1 VRRHVVIVGA
11 GPAAS
16 SCVAELRRYGFGGQV
31 TVIGDEP
38 SAPYDRTLLSKEFLD
53 GAVTEQDLLLDPAG
67 LYGELDVELRLGVR
81 ATRLMAGERRV
92 VLSDGASVAFSELV
106 IATGGAARVPPPLAA
121 DGVVALR
128 TIADARRLRE
138 TLRRCSH
145 LAIVGGGFIAGEVA
159 TAARAQDKQVTMLE
173 AAEAPMA
180 RLVGAQVGRRLEA
193 LHRAAGVDVLCGAEA
208 RRIDRVSGG
217 YRIAVRDGR
226 VIEADAVVVAVGMKP
241 AVDWLVGVS
250 GIELA
255 DGVITDPLC
264 RTGVPDVLAVGDCAR
279 WLHATYGRAVRVEH
293 WDIALRHGVAAAR
306 TITGSAEPFVPVPF
320 VWSVQHGSRL
330 QWVGEPG
337 PWHQVEIDDLEAPT
351 GMVAR
356 YYSGASLRAVF
367 AINAPRAVAMA
378 RRTFEQEDVAAGGD
392 LLWSSAAHGGLRAPQ
407 R

>member
-1 VRRHVVIVGA
+1 MRRHVVIVGA

-106 IATGGAARVPPPLAA
+106 IAPGGAARVPPPLAA

-180 RLVGAQVGRRLEA
+180 RLV
-193 LHRAAGVDVLCGAEA
+193 
-208 RRIDRVSGG
+208 
-217 YRIAVRDGR
+217 
-226 VIEADAVVVAVGMKP
+226 
-241 AVDWLVGVS
+241 
-250 GIELA
+250 
-255 DGVITDPLC
+255 
-264 RTGVPDVLAVGDCAR
+264 
-279 WLHATYGRAVRVEH
+279 
-293 WDIALRHGVAAAR
+293 
-306 TITGSAEPFVPVPF
+306 
-320 VWSVQHGSRL
+320 
-330 QWVGEPG
+330 
-337 PWHQVEIDDLEAPT
+337 
-351 GMVAR
+351 
-356 YYSGASLRAVF
+356 
-367 AINAPRAVAMA
+367 
-378 RRTFEQEDVAAGGD
+378 
-392 LLWSSAAHGGLRAPQ
+392 
-407 R
+407 